1 MSNNIEASVI
11 AKPGRN
17 SLKKFCLIGAVT
29 VIAVVCIILIFT
41 RFSISPEE
49 KRAIESCNYLIDHL
63 KDPDSF
69 KLYSDIQL
77 FKTYDYETDELDGD
91 VYMLIDYGAKNG
103 YGGMVRSVAVFD
115 EVGYC
120 GDMDEDNDDV
130 EARLSIERYG
140 HYLLMRVHYSY
151 CKIFGTGKEVEASD
165 KGSYY
170 EIETVSK
177 DRINNALKLD

>member
-1 MSNNIEASVI
+1 MSENIETSVI
-11 AKPGRN
+11 AKSGQN

-29 VIAVVCIILIFT
+29 AIAVVCIILIFT
-41 RFSISPEE
+41 VFNISPEE

-91 VYMLIDYGAKNG
+91 VYMLIDYGAKNS
-103 YGGMVRSVAVFD
+103 YGGMIRSVAVFD

-120 GDMDEDNDDV
+120 GDMDEESDDI
-130 EARLSIERYG
+130 EARLSGARYG
-140 HYLLMRVHYSY
+140 QYLLMKLDYSL
-151 CKIFGTGKEVEASD
+151 CKILGTGKESG
-165 KGSYY
+165 KSSGNWF
-170 EIETVSK
+170 EIETISK
-177 DRINNALKLD
+177 DKISNALK